1 MFFYWSRDRFFRSLW
16 PVELCKSQFVR
27 KSIYS
32 RACEPP
38 KMWIRGPKE
47 VAVHPKVESTETVFL
62 LRREK
67 NSQTATSYSF
77 KHFTVE
83 RCNLQLIQGTSH
95 PKGIFGKAFSHWKA
109 NSAPGAA
116 VAGTKVSTSSEPSA
130 MLASEALSW
139 NDGMEEMQRNA
150 DLDMIWCL
158 IWYLDIFGA
167 MVMFLLYN
175 NALQC
180 WWSTPNICIH
190 KSTGENQNLTPS

>member
-62 LRREK
+62 LWTKDARGEK
-67 NSQTATSYSF
+67 TNSHLTALTF
-77 KHFTVE
+77 LE

-139 NDGMEEMQRNA
+139 NDGMEENA
-150 DLDMIWCL
+150 KEMPIWIYDMIC
-158 IWYLDIFGA
+158 
-167 MVMFLLYN
+167 MVVWKLWIRSCCTTIQIHCSVDEVLLM
-175 NALQC
+175 C
-180 WWSTPNICIH
+180 T
-190 KSTGENQNLTPS
+190 